1 MNLKNLTINDN
12 WAVFIDRDGVI
23 NRRIIG
29 DYVKRI
35 EDFHFLDGSIDT
47 IVEFKNH
54 FKYIFI
60 VTNQQGVGKG
70 EMSEDDLHKIHNYML
85 EAISQAGGRVDAVYF
100 CPALKNSGDKCRK
113 PEIGM
118 ALQAQKNFPGVDFS
132 KSIMI
137 GDSNS
142 DMAFGKNAGMKT
154 IFIDAQDAGKKPGN
168 ADEIYYRLGKLF
180 N

>member
-1 MNLKNLTINDN
+1 MNLKNLSINDN

-29 DYVKRI
+29 DYVKQI
-35 EDFHFLDGSIDT
+35 QDFHFLDGSINT
-47 IVEFKNH
+47 IVEFKKY

-60 VTNQQGVGKG
+60 VTNQQGIGKG
-70 EMSEDDLHKIHNYML
+70 EMSEDDLYKIHDYML
-85 EAISQAGGRVDAVYF
+85 GKISQAGGRIDAVYF
-100 CPALKNSGDKCRK
+100 CPALKDSGNKCRK

-118 ALQAQKNFPGVDFS
+118 ALQAQKEFPEVDFT

-154 IFIDAQDAGKKPGN
+154 IFIDAQDEGINPNN
-168 ADEIYYRLGKLF
+168 ADEVYSKLGSMF
-180 N
+180 